1 MFGLS
6 PYLLVGAA
14 ALLISTNIA
23 TGIKAY
29 QFGGNAQK
37 VACERRVD
45 DLQAKWDKEIAKN
58 NAINKSWTE
67 AIVAVQENGNKE
79 AADLQAENAALNS
92 KVKDYEATLTA
103 NPSCVL
109 SQPDIDKLQ

>member
-45 DLQAKWDKEIAKN
+45 DLQSKWDKEVAKN

-79 AADLQAENAALNS
+79 AADLQAEVADLNK
-92 KVKDYEATLTA
+92 KVEEYESSLG
-103 NPSCVL
+103 NDSSCTIGK
-109 SQPDIDKLQ
+109 PDVERLR